1 MYTNASSRHIDMNRR
16 NGYFFGKVQE
26 TKENRTNYVNFATKK
41 RKKRKNK
48 QELKDICVLL
58 REIFF
63 KTKIFDSVLLWLYGN
78 VRFVKAVRVHSPATH
93 PLPPH
98 RLPGCSRNCVGPRG
112 TSTEPTSHSFVAKS
126 LGFTRASSLH
136 GFTLFGCSFPP
147 GLRPGKRRTNPVQL
161 IAMRC
166 HLPVSH
172 FCMPGLATRTHF
184 LQKNPSSGGQ
194 VPLSLTGA
202 RNPQPI

>member
-1 MYTNASSRHIDMNRR
+1 MCTFKRD
-16 NGYFFGKVQE
+16 FFS
-26 TKENRTNYVNFATKK
+26 
-41 RKKRKNK
+41 K
-48 QELKDICVLL
+48 QKFSIPYCYGCTVTFVLL
-58 REIFF
+58 KQLGFILPPP
-63 KTKIFDSVLLWLYGN
+63 T
-78 VRFVKAVRVHSPATH
+78 

-98 RLPGCSRNCVGPRG
+98 RLPGCSRSCVGPRG
-112 TSTEPTSHSFVAKS
+112 ASTEPTSHSFVAKS
-126 LGFTRASSLH
+126 LGFIRTSNLH
-136 GFTLFGCSFPP
+136 GLTLFGCSFPP

-161 IAMRC
+161 MAMRC

-184 LQKNPSSGGQ
+184 LQKAPSFGGQ